1 MSSSLMSHFTYQD
14 DIDLF
19 LFVKLILL
27 QMLKLYD
34 MAHICCSKL
43 IAPFNLLI

>member
-1 MSSSLMSHFTYQD
+1 MSHFKYQD

-27 QMLKLYD
+27 QMRKLYD
-34 MAHICCSKL
+34 MAHICCSNL
-43 IAPFNLLI
+43 IAPLHLFVDLIV